1 MKLTKIFC
9 LLLVAAFALAALAS
23 CAGNSVSDAEA
34 LTYVS
39 LRINP
44 EIELLADA
52 DGTVISAGAVN
63 EEGEV
68 VLSVLSL
75 EGETVE
81 AAGALF
87 AETATELGYL
97 TPDGEKDTVYVDVDS
112 SAPDAQALE
121 EKLNKSI
128 RDYFTGN
135 GINGKVSP
143 ETLDKYA
150 DKAAEWGVSV
160 GHTKLVMRA
169 LDAHPELTDTEVLSM
184 STKEVLR
191 LIKGESKEEKITA
204 GLTAQYRADVLA
216 LKAEYAEL
224 FALREEISTLKERYA
239 QTEDAAEK
247 EAIST
252 DISAKEAIEKVLADE
267 YKAKL
272 SSLKDTYKAA
282 SKEARKAYRA
292 EAEKRRKGK

>member
-1 MKLTKIFC
+1 MKLTKIFS
-9 LLLVAAFALAALAS
+9 LLLVAAFALTLLAS
-23 CAGNSVSDAEA
+23 CAGNSVTDAEA

-52 DGTVISAGAVN
+52 DGTVVAAGAVN
-63 EEGEV
+63 EDGEV

-75 EGETVE
+75 EGERVE
-81 AAGALF
+81 EAGALF
-87 AETATELGYL
+87 VETATELGYL
-97 TPDGEKDTVYVDVDS
+97 TPGGETDTVYVDVDS
-112 SAPDAQALE
+112 TAPDAEALE
-121 EKLNKSI
+121 ERLNKSI
-128 RDYFTGN
+128 HDYFTGN
-135 GINGKVSP
+135 GINGKISP

-150 DKAAEWGVSV
+150 EKAADWGVSV

-169 LDAHPELTDTEVLSM
+169 LDAHPELTDEEVLAM

-191 LIKGESKEEKITA
+191 LIKGEGKEEKITA

-224 FALREEISTLKERYA
+224 FALRKEIQALKARYA
-239 QTEDAAEK
+239 ETEDAAEK
-247 EAIST
+247 ESLST
-252 DISAKEAIEKVLADE
+252 DIAAKEAIEKVLADE
-267 YKAKL
+267 YKTKL
-272 SSLKDTYKAA
+272 SAIKDTYKAA